1 MKYDWHISFGE
12 IHPCTPRPCFRF
24 VVALKGHENDKC
36 TIGQMFGVHST
47 DAAVYSVEDAFG
59 SPAICTVF
67 FQFQQAALETWK
79 LKTPIY
85 MMFPIT
91 LRR

>member
-1 MKYDWHISFGE
+1 VKYERHISVGE
-12 IHPCTPRPCFRF
+12 IHPCTPRH
-24 VVALKGHENDKC
+24 VLDLSSHGKGHENDKC
-36 TIGQMFGVHST
+36 TIVQMFGVRSFI
-47 DAAVYSVEDAFG
+47 VQEMCC

-91 LRR
+91 LWR